1 VIGVLVVG
9 ITKNNYSILA
19 TVDLTK
25 YKSLNDLYECLL
37 SLKKDV
43 FASDERIII
52 VYNSEKQY
60 KLVKE
65 LLDAID
71 IPEFFVIFETTNT
84 KSGMD
89 FSFSDSFC
97 IYPWI
102 NLRISTIGDISPCCM
117 FSEQIDNLNQT
128 TIKDVY
134 QNQSMRN
141 LRQSFLSGE
150 YPSQCSSCWKEEAVG
165 KPSMRQRAKYK
176 FKEIY
181 YRLDYQK
188 EDINNLQL
196 FDLNL
201 GNACNLGCKICNS
214 ASSSTIAEQE
224 LAAGNISTVE
234 FQSLKK
240 SVKWADSKEFWDQL
254 LEVVQNIKYLDLYGG
269 EPLMSKMHF
278 KFLQRLIELDVAK
291 NIKIDYNSN
300 GTIYS
305 ERFFDLW
312 QHFKEIKISFSI
324 DDIGDRFEQQRVG
337 AKWNSVCENIVKY
350 NARRSEK
357 FITEVYPT
365 INIQNVYWL
374 PELLDWIATQDFN
387 HTAFNILHKP
397 DSYNILSLTPQDKL
411 AVIEKL
417 KNYPRHEIC
426 NSVILMLD
434 VAKNI
439 DKSQVIRYNISHG

>member
-1 VIGVLVVG
+1 MLVVG
-9 ITKNNYSILA
+9 ITKNNILA
-19 TVDLTK
+19 TVDITS
-25 YKSLNDLYECLL
+25 YTSLKDLYEDLL
-37 SLKKDV
+37 ALKKDV
-43 FASDERIII
+43 FADDDRIVI
-52 VYNSEKQY
+52 VYNSVNQK
-60 KLVKE
+60 KLVDE
-65 LLDAID
+65 LLLAID
-71 IPEFFVIFETTNT
+71 IPDFFIIFETTNN
-84 KSGMD
+84 SRGID
-89 FSFSDSFC
+89 FNFSDSFC

-102 NLRISTIGDISPCCM
+102 NLRVSTTSDISPCCM
-117 FSEQIDNLNQT
+117 NNTSISNLAQT
-128 TIKDVY
+128 TIQEAYHSDIMK
-134 QNQSMRN
+134 N
-141 LRQSFLSGE
+141 LRHSFLTGE
-150 YPSQCSSCWKEEAVG
+150 FPSSCSSCWKEESVG
-165 KPSMRQRAKYK
+165 KPSMRQRAKHK

-181 YRLDYQK
+181 YRLDYQT

-224 LAAGNISTVE
+224 LAAGNISIVE
-234 FQSLKK
+234 FQSLKQ
-240 SVKWADSKEFWDQL
+240 SVKWANTQEFWDQL
-254 LEVVQNIKYLDLYGG
+254 LEVFQNIKYLDLYGG

-312 QHFKEIKISFSI
+312 QHFKQIKISFSI
-324 DDIGDRFEQQRVG
+324 DDIVDRFEQQRVG
-337 AKWNSVCENIVKY
+337 AKWDSVCENIIKY

-357 FITEVYPT
+357 FITEVFPT

-374 PELLDWIATQDFN
+374 PELLDWIATQSFD
-387 HTAFNILHKP
+387 HTAFNILHSP
-397 DSYNILSLTPQDKL
+397 ESYNILSLKSQDKL
-411 AVIEKL
+411 AIIEKL
-417 KNYPRHEIC
+417 KKHPQHEIC

-439 DKSQVIRYNISHG
+439 DKSQAIRYNISHG

>member
-1 VIGVLVVG
+1 VLVVG

-19 TVDLTK
+19 TVDVTK
-25 YKSLNDLYECLL
+25 YKSLNDLYEFLL
-37 SLKKDV
+37 SIKKDI
-43 FASDERIII
+43 FTSDERIII

-71 IPEFFVIFETTNT
+71 IPEFFVIFETIDTT
-84 KSGMD
+84 TGID

-102 NLRISTIGDISPCCM
+102 NLRISTTGEISPCCM
-117 FSEQIDNLNQT
+117 FSEQIANLSQT

-134 QNQSMRN
+134 QDQMRN

-150 YPSQCSSCWKEEAVG
+150 YPNQCSSCWKEEAVG
-165 KPSMRQRAKYK
+165 KPSMRQRAKHK

-214 ASSSTIAEQE
+214 ASSSTIADQE

-337 AKWNSVCENIVKY
+337 AKWDSVCENIIKY

-374 PELLDWIATQDFN
+374 PELLDWVSTQDFD
-387 HTAFNILHKP
+387 HTAFNILYEPH
-397 DSYNILSLTPQDKL
+397 SYNILSLKPQAKL

-417 KNYPRHEIC
+417 KNYPQHEIC
-426 NSVILMLD
+426 NSVILMLN
-434 VAKNI
+434 VAKNHRQI
-439 DKSQVIRYNISHG
+439 NINKV

>member
-1 VIGVLVVG
+1 MIGVLVVG

-134 QNQSMRN
+134 QKTFNKN
-141 LRQSFLSGE
+141 T
-150 YPSQCSSCWKEEAVG
+150 
-165 KPSMRQRAKYK
+165 K
-176 FKEIY
+176 F
-181 YRLDYQK
+181 
-188 EDINNLQL
+188 
-196 FDLNL
+196 
-201 GNACNLGCKICNS
+201 S
-214 ASSSTIAEQE
+214 
-224 LAAGNISTVE
+224 
-234 FQSLKK
+234 
-240 SVKWADSKEFWDQL
+240 
-254 LEVVQNIKYLDLYGG
+254 
-269 EPLMSKMHF
+269 
-278 KFLQRLIELDVAK
+278 
-291 NIKIDYNSN
+291 
-300 GTIYS
+300 
-305 ERFFDLW
+305 
-312 QHFKEIKISFSI
+312 
-324 DDIGDRFEQQRVG
+324 
-337 AKWNSVCENIVKY
+337 
-350 NARRSEK
+350 
-357 FITEVYPT
+357 
-365 INIQNVYWL
+365 
-374 PELLDWIATQDFN
+374 
-387 HTAFNILHKP
+387 
-397 DSYNILSLTPQDKL
+397 
-411 AVIEKL
+411 
-417 KNYPRHEIC
+417 
-426 NSVILMLD
+426 
-434 VAKNI
+434 
-439 DKSQVIRYNISHG
+439 